1 MDPSD
6 EDVQTLLA
14 MGFPSES
21 EVRRALKMAKND
33 LSDAVDI
40 LTNGQVMSTYDDL
53 QGPISGNQDAAAVSI
68 FLSFCFI
75 VLCCCSKFEW
85 DECLIDCQVIL
96 SGIRRKCKQST

>member
-6 EDVQTLLA
+6 DDVQTLLA

-40 LTNGQVMSTYDDL
+40 LTNGQVMSTFDDL
-53 QGPISGNQDAAAVSI
+53 QGPTSGSHDVAAVST
-68 FLSFCFI
+68 FLTKLVQLNDADYYS
-75 VLCCCSKFEW
+75 
-85 DECLIDCQVIL
+85 IL
-96 SGIRRKCKQST
+96 STRAWNSTKSKQAT